1 MKYLFIINPAAG
13 KKDTSEAILEQA
25 NIVFGSGNYDYYL
38 TKGKLDAYH
47 YVMTF

>member
-25 NIVFGSGNYDYYL
+25 NIVLVRVIMIITLPKEN
-38 TKGKLDAYH
+38 
-47 YVMTF
+47 